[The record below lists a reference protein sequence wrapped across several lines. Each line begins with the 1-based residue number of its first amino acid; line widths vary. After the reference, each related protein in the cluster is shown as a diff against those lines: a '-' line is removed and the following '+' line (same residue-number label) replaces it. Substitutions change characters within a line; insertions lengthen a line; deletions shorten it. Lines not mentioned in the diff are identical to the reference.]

1 MLSRYHPLTMDEDD
15 PYYWKHT
22 SIPEVHQLDAQ
33 LRCLICKD
41 YFKAPVMTSCSH
53 TFCSR
58 CIRRHISL
66 EQSCPACRQ
75 RESESSLR
83 RNPVVEELV
92 QSFFQLRPRLL
103 DLVRDTP
110 SALPQKGFESEATP
124 PTPQAF
130 PCPICDDS
138 FPESEI
144 NNHVN
149 ACLTNPS
156 KRKKQKVINLD
167 HPAFDT
173 KITAPQPPPSR
184 LPKINY
190 SLINE
195 TNLRQKLL
203 EAGLPSHG
211 SKLILQR
218 RYSEWINIYNANT
231 DAAKPRGRRELMHDL
246 DAWERGNN
254 ANNNGGSNAEINL
267 DRWGD
272 KHQADFASLTAQARQ
287 SKRAATTSTPPPAV

>member
-1 MLSRYHPLTMDEDD
+1 MDKDD

-22 SIPEVHQLDAQ
+22 SLPEVHQLDAQ

-41 YFKAPVMTSCSH
+41 YFKAPVMTSCCH

-92 QSFFQLRPRLL
+92 QSFFELRPRLL
-103 DLVRDTP
+103 DLAHSVT
-110 SALPQKGFESEATP
+110 SASPQKVLKSEP
-124 PTPQAF
+124 PPPPIPNTF

-156 KRKKQKVINLD
+156 KRKKQKVINVE
-167 HPAFDT
+167 HPAFNT
-173 KITAPQPPPSR
+173 KITAPQPAPSR

-195 TNLRQKLL
+195 ANLRQKLH

-211 SKLILQR
+211 PKLILQR
-218 RYSEWINIYNANT
+218 RYSEWINIYNANL
-231 DAAKPRGRRELMHDL
+231 DAARPRSRRDLMHDL

-254 ANNNGGSNAEINL
+254 ASTNGSSNTEIDL
-267 DRWGD
+267 DRWED
-272 KHQADFASLTAQARQ
+272 KHQADFASLTAQARR
-287 SKRAATTSTPPPAV
+287 SKSAATTSTQPPPV